1 MAEDEEDVYMQE
13 RSAGLPDLDP
23 PKHEKEKRTRK
34 KLVEK
39 DKAEILK
46 SAYETVLA
54 SVLGRIVLY
63 DTLDAMGYWNV
74 PYDPSSPHITA
85 YLAGNHAGAV
95 ELYEKLWAISPDNV
109 LLMIKEN
116 RT

>member
-1 MAEDEEDVYMQE
+1 MTENEDDEYMQE
-13 RSAGLPDLDP
+13 RSAGLADLDP

-34 KLVEK
+34 KLVDK
-39 DKAEILK
+39 DKADMLK
-46 SAYETVLA
+46 GAYEVLL
-54 SVLGRIVLY
+54 SDIRGRLVFYDVLN
-63 DTLDAMGYWNV
+63 DMGYWNV

>member
-1 MAEDEEDVYMQE
+1 MTEDDEDAYMQE

-23 PKHEKEKRTRK
+23 PKHEKEKRARK
-34 KLVEK
+34 KLTEK
-39 DKAEILK
+39 DKAEALE
-46 SAYETVLA
+46 SAYHTLL
-54 SVLGRIVLY
+54 SDIRGRLVFY
-63 DTLDAMGYWNV
+63 DRLDAMGYWNV
-74 PYDPSSPHITA
+74 PYDPSSPHNTA

-109 LLMIKEN
+109 LLMIREN